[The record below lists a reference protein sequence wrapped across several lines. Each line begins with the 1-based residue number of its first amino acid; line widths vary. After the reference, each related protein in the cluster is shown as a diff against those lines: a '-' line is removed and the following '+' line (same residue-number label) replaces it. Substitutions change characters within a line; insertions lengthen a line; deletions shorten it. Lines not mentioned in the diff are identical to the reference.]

1 MWLWLWRG
9 CPVCALSAQSL
20 QRGPQPAEV
29 QALPGLW
36 ADQPLPEGQLF
47 HHQQR
52 SVWRLP
58 ARVSV
63 RNPEELSGFVEE
75 RALKVTVGFLL
86 LLHFCWREPS
96 EMKDTGKHVFP
107 LCFQILQEDQTERF
121 PGYGVHTLWR
131 PSASL

>member
-1 MWLWLWRG
+1 M
-9 CPVCALSAQSL
+9 CALSAQSL

-47 HHQQR
+47 HHQQC

-63 RNPEELSGFVEE
+63 RNPEKLAGFVEE
-75 RALKVTVGFLL
+75 RALKVTVAHTESFLL
-86 LLHFCWREPS
+86 LLHFCGCEPS
-96 EMKDTGKHVFP
+96 EMKDTSKHVFP
-107 LCFQILQEDQTERF
+107 LFFQILQEDQTERF
-121 PGYGVHTLWR
+121 PGHGVYTMWR